1 MMNFYGEIAALFTAV
16 CWSFN
21 SVVFTRA
28 GQRVGSVTVNAVR
41 LWAAFPALLLLHW
54 LLYGTPL
61 PLDIELGRFL
71 FLALSGFIG
80 FVLGDAMLFESF
92 LLIGPRLAMLL
103 ALLVPVFGTM
113 LAWVWLGETLR
124 PPEIIS
130 ILVTIGGVAWVV
142 AEKTPAVGAD
152 STRPGSARPA
162 AANFSAANQPRKYR
176 LGILLAVGGAAGQA
190 LGLLFSRLGLAG
202 GYSAISATAVRVGTA
217 GLVLALVSLFQGN
230 LGAHLAKMKDKK
242 ALLEITAGS
251 LTGPVLGVVLSLEA
265 IAHAHIGVASTLMSL
280 TPILLLPVSFL
291 LFKERITLRAI
302 VGTMIALLG
311 VVLLFLV

>member
-1 MMNFYGEIAALFTAV
+1 MMNFYGEIAALLTAV

-28 GQRVGSVTVNAVR
+28 GQRVGSVTVNAMR
-41 LWAAFPALLLLHW
+41 LWVAFPALLLLHW
-54 LLYGTPL
+54 LLFGSPL
-61 PLDIELGRFL
+61 PLDIEGRRL
-71 FLALSGFIG
+71 IYLSISGFIG
-80 FVLGDAMLFESF
+80 FVLGDTMLFESF

-124 PPEIIS
+124 LAEIFS
-130 ILVTIGGVAWVV
+130 ILVTIAGVAWVV
-142 AEKTPAVGAD
+142 AERAAPVGAAPL
-152 STRPGSARPA
+152 PGHAAGGCA
-162 AANFSAANQPRKYR
+162 AAPRYR
-176 LGILLAVGGAAGQA
+176 LGILLAMGGAAGQA

-202 GYSAISATAVRVGTA
+202 GYSAISATQVRVGSA
-217 GLVLALVSLFQGN
+217 GLFLLLVSLFQGS
-230 LGAHLAKMKDKK
+230 LRTHLARMKDKK

-251 LTGPVLGVVLSLEA
+251 LTGPVLGVALSLEA

-280 TPILLLPVSFL
+280 TPVLLLPVSRM
-291 LFKERITLRAI
+291 LFKEKITSRAI
-302 VGTMIALLG
+302 VGTLIALLG

>member
-1 MMNFYGEIAALFTAV
+1 MASAYGEIAALLTAV

-28 GQRVGSVTVNAVR
+28 GRRVGSVTVNSMR

-54 LLYGTPL
+54 LLFGTPF
-61 PLDIELGRFL
+61 PLDIERWRFL
-71 FLALSGFIG
+71 CLGISGFIG
-80 FVLGDAMLFESF
+80 FVFGDTMLFESF

-103 ALLVPVFGTM
+103 ALLVPVFGTL

-124 PPEIIS
+124 LPEIFS

-142 AEKTPAVGAD
+142 AERT
-152 STRPGSARPA
+152 A
-162 AANFSAANQPRKYR
+162 AGDAALSSGTFSVASRQPRKYR
-176 LGILLAVGGAAGQA
+176 LGIWLAVGGAAGQA

-202 GYSAISATAVRVGTA
+202 GYSAISATEVRVGTA
-217 GLVLALVSLFQGN
+217 GLVLVAAGLVQGR
-230 LGAHLAKMKDKK
+230 LRAHLAKMKDRK

-280 TPILLLPVSFL
+280 TPVLLLPASHF
-291 LFKERITLRAI
+291 LFKEKITVRAI
-302 VGTMIALLG
+302 VGTLVALLG
-311 VVLLFLV
+311 VILLFLV